1 MAFIFQ
7 DSSGV
12 DHAISNNDT
21 FCKAL
26 GLPMSN
32 RQVIMT
38 DESGQLVSVGNT
50 AGQLDHNGNLIK
62 ALRASEPLAKAM
74 PTNGVATQGKDIFAG
89 KRMLFGK
96 GTSFPSL
103 KKSHTLAKSEP
114 LVKSHGRHDSVLSML
129 DELQS
134 LKDAYGIE
142 ARA

>member
-89 KRMLFGK
+89 KRILFRK
-96 GTSFPSL
+96 CTSFP
-103 KKSHTLAKSEP
+103 TLAKSEP